1 MDWEE
6 YWKFKKEK
14 KRPLYDLIASFYRCY
29 IINRSLE
36 YFIKKY
42 AQPNALLLHT
52 GCGSGEVDKD
62 LVKKYRLIACDIS
75 QNALKI
81 NNVDKNKVRADIFN
95 LPFKD
100 KTFDILY
107 NLGVLEHFYKEE
119 ILKMLP
125 EFKRVTKKNGY
136 IIIFIPPE
144 FGLSVIFFKALKFI
158 IKKVFKKTPVFHP
171 EEPSRLKSKKEA
183 IDFLTASDL
192 KLKEY
197 YFGIKDLFT
206 YSVIVAEND

>member
-1 MDWEE
+1 MNWEE

-14 KRPLYDLIASFYRCY
+14 KRPLYDFIASIYRFY
-29 IINRSLE
+29 IIKGSLNS
-36 YFIKKY
+36 FIKKY
-42 AQPNALLLHT
+42 AKPYALLLHT

-62 LVKKYRLIACDIS
+62 LVKKYRIIACDIS
-75 QNALKI
+75 QTALEI
-81 NNVDKNKVRADIFN
+81 NIVDKDKVRADIFN

-100 KTFDILY
+100 NTFDILY
-107 NLGVLEHFYKEE
+107 NLGVLEHFDKEE
-119 ILKMLP
+119 IFRMLT
-125 EFKRVTKKNGY
+125 EFKRVIKKSGY

-144 FGLSVIFFKALKFI
+144 YGLSVIFLKALKFF
-158 IKKVFKKTPVFHP
+158 IKKIFKINPVFHP
-171 EEPSRLKSKKEA
+171 DEPSRLKSKKEA
-183 IDFLTASDL
+183 IDFLTANDL